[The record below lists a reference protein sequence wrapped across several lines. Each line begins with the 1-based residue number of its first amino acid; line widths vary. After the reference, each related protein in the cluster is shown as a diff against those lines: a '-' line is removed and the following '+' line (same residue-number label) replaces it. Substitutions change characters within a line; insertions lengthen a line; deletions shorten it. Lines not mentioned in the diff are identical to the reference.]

1 VARTMAS
8 QSHTTKVNEV
18 INVIEKYL
26 DQAGLTY
33 ERSDNVI
40 VVTIPGEKKL
50 TTTCSLSI
58 GHTALTINAFVAR
71 HPDENAE
78 DVYRWILERN
88 LRMYAVAFAVD
99 SHGDIYLAGKVPI
112 ASIDSAEIDR
122 IIGCVAEYSDNS
134 FNTILE
140 LGFASAIKKE
150 YEWRVSRGESTANL
164 AAFAHILDHQD

>member
-1 VARTMAS
+1 MNN
-8 QSHTTKVNEV
+8 QSHAIEV
-18 INVIEKYL
+18 IKSYLNQTGLKYEQT
-26 DQAGLTY
+26 DH
-33 ERSDNVI
+33 VI

-50 TTTCSLSI
+50 STTCSLSV
-58 GHTALTINAFVAR
+58 GETALTINAFVAR

-78 DVYRWILERN
+78 AVYHWILERN

-99 SHGDIYLAGKVPI
+99 SLGDIYLAGKVPLS
-112 ASIDSAEIDR
+112 SIDSTEVDR

-164 AAFAHILDHQD
+164 AAFAHILESRD

>member
-1 VARTMAS
+1 MPTQTPTAD
-8 QSHTTKVNEV
+8 VNEV
-18 INVIEKYL
+18 MNVIEKYL
-26 DQAGLTY
+26 DQAGLAY
-33 ERSDNVI
+33 ERSNNVI

-58 GHTALTINAFVAR
+58 GQTALTINAFVAR

-78 DVYRWILERN
+78 HVYRWILERN

-99 SHGDIYLAGKVPI
+99 SLGDIYLAGKVPS
-112 ASIDSAEIDR
+112 ASIDAAEIDR

>member
-1 VARTMAS
+1 MNN
-8 QSHTTKVNEV
+8 QSHAIEV
-18 INVIEKYL
+18 IKSYLNQTGLKYEQT
-26 DQAGLTY
+26 DH
-33 ERSDNVI
+33 VI

-50 TTTCSLSI
+50 TTTCSLSV
-58 GHTALTINAFVAR
+58 GETALTINAFVAR

-78 DVYRWILERN
+78 AVYHWILERN

-99 SHGDIYLAGKVPI
+99 SLGDIYLAGKVPLS
-112 ASIDSAEIDR
+112 SIDSTEVDR

-150 YEWRVSRGESTANL
+150 YEWRISRGESTANL
-164 AAFAHILDHQD
+164 AAFAHILESRD